1 MLGVEKARFMKLTVV
16 LNGRTLKRHEFDDG
30 KKLIRIGRADDCE
43 VPIDNLGISRV
54 HCEVARRG
62 RGLYMLRD
70 LESGNGTFVNGN
82 RVKTHNLND
91 GDTIN
96 LGKFALQFTVET
108 EDLPASP
115 KPLSGGGGGGDMG
128 NMTMAIDPSALA
140 KKHREQQ
147 SRNLGYLTS
156 KEFGDVILKA
166 PVCIFGTGREAKVKL
181 TGWFCPRVVAVL
193 IKEEAGFRIVDVSN
207 KGHSV
212 SINGIHK
219 LNATLSDNDV
229 IIVRG
234 KTLTFHRGKPV
245 GR

>member
-1 MLGVEKARFMKLTVV
+1 MLEAGKGEVMKLTVV
-16 LNGRTLKRHEFDDG
+16 LNGRTLKRHEFEDD

-70 LESGNGTFVNGN
+70 LDSGNGTFVNGS
-82 RVKTHNLND
+82 RVQTHNLNN

-96 LGKFALQFTVET
+96 LGKFAVQFEVET
-108 EDLPASP
+108 EDLPAAP
-115 KPLSGGGGGGDMG
+115 KAVPAGDMG
-128 NMTMAIDPSALA
+128 NMTMAIDPTALA
-140 KKHREQQ
+140 RKHREQQ

-156 KEFGDVILKA
+156 RATGDVVLKD
-166 PVCIFGTGREAKVKL
+166 PVCMFGTGREAVVKL
-181 TGWFCPRVVAVL
+181 SGWFCPRVVAVL

-207 KGHSV
+207 NARSV
-212 SINGIHK
+212 TVNGIHK
-219 LNATLSDNDV
+219 LNAVLSDEDM
-229 IIVRG
+229 IAVRG
-234 KTLTFHRGKPV
+234 KTLTFRRGKPV